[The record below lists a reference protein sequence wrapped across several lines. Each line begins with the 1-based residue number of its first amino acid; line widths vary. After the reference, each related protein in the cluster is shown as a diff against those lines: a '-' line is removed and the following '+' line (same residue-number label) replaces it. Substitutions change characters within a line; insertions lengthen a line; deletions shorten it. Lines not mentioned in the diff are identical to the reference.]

1 MQKKCYI
8 CKRKFENKYLQNKK
22 YRKIWDDCHYTGEY
36 RGAPLPICNLKC
48 SVSKKVPTVFIKD
61 LAMIIILS

>member
-1 MQKKCYI
+1 MQKKCYT

-48 SVSKKVPTVFIKD
+48 SVSKKVPIVFIKD

>member
-8 CKRKFENKYLQNKK
+8 CKRKFEKKYLQNKK

-48 SVSKKVPTVFIKD
+48 SVSKKVPIVFIKD